1 MSREYINEFS
11 GLLESKSLTNE
22 KMREFVKRMAEDL
35 SNSNLY
41 KYGINHRIYELYSM
55 DATKH
60 ALKMC
65 EIIGDNDNSLIE
77 QIKSV
82 NLEPSIIPKIEKQD
96 IHIFNQMFNEIGF
109 VCECLLNESIE
120 HKNSSLSVDA
130 VFESMTMHK
139 GLCGVLVYKYKAF
152 KNILIS
158 KEYTDVLRRLD
169 SFIYGE

>member
-1 MSREYINEFS
+1 MSREYIKECS
-11 GLLESKSLTNE
+11 ELLESKRLTNE
-22 KMREFVKRMAEDL
+22 KMRGFVERMAGDL

-41 KYGINHRIYELYSM
+41 KYGIYHRIYELYSM
-55 DATKH
+55 EATKH

-65 EIIGDNDNSLIE
+65 EIIGDNSLIE
-77 QIKSV
+77 QIKSK
-82 NLEPSIIPKIEKQD
+82 NLEPRIIPEIEKQD

-130 VFESMTMHK
+130 VFESMTMHP